1 MALVS
6 VIKMG
11 LFSKAKE
18 IEIAVEKI
26 AKALQSGV
34 EEVAE
39 IQQALNDV
47 SKSYAKLSKILDKKG
62 KQ

>member
-1 MALVS
+1 
-6 VIKMG
+6 MG